1 MPPLS
6 YDFLA
11 ALRTTL
17 GMTEHSLRIMQY
29 VMEPDIK
36 NSTHTYEKVLRKND
50 TTENKSKDYLLVLA
64 QKYC

>member
-1 MPPLS
+1 M
-6 YDFLA
+6 
-11 ALRTTL
+11 
-17 GMTEHSLRIMQY
+17 Y
-29 VMEPDIK
+29 VVEPDIK